1 MVPETILGSSAVTAI
16 STHIALHCLSCFDFF
31 LLKFWYLYHKT
42 ILIILKTVK
51 ILFFYQ
57 LYVTLPLHPRT
68 DVPQTTLLP
77 PQTHSHM
84 FLCFVLLLITAVNSR
99 GYAKL
104 HSHLWFLWTVLI
116 YENNN
121 WKHWYL
127 YVKVRATYNYI
138 I

>member
-1 MVPETILGSSAVTAI
+1 MHGCIHRRDTERDRQIEFRKVKKETDLERQTERWTILGSSAVTAI

-57 LYVTLPLHPRT
+57 LYFTLPLHPRT
-68 DVPQTTLLP
+68 HVPQTTLLP

-104 HSHLWFLWTVLI
+104 HSHL
-116 YENNN
+116 
-121 WKHWYL
+121 
-127 YVKVRATYNYI
+127 
-138 I
+138 